1 MVLNIQKIGSI
12 AYILCYI
19 YNIWKDIGGFRCQKK
34 IIQIIPNN
42 HNNLYAKFKLEGEI
56 TIKPIVCYALI
67 EVEDINE
74 VIPLCMNESGEI
86 FNPIE
91 CDDFIEIVKI

>member
-1 MVLNIQKIGSI
+1 MQNLN
-12 AYILCYI
+12 
-19 YNIWKDIGGFRCQKK
+19 
-34 IIQIIPNN
+34 
-42 HNNLYAKFKLEGEI
+42 
-56 TIKPIVCYALI
+56 I